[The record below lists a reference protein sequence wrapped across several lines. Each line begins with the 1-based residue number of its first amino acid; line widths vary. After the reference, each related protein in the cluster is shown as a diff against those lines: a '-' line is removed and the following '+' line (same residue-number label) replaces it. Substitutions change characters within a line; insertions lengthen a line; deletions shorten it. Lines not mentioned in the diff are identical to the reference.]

1 MDRFIVYSLSLFG
14 NIILAFL
21 LVYEPAT
28 VYGYGFMLLFS
39 FTIIVPITI
48 LSVVQPN
55 HRFLIAF
62 SKVIARGIKPN
73 IAGYISITLGFW
85 ITAYALATIGF
96 HALIAVNLLNIL
108 LYYCYLL
115 PKYRD

>member
-1 MDRFIVYSLSLFG
+1 MNRLIVYSLFLLS
-14 NIILAFL
+14 NIILAIS
-21 LVYEPAT
+21 LVYVPVT
-28 VYGYGFMLLFS
+28 VYIYGFTLLFS
-39 FTIIVPITI
+39 FTVIVPITI

-55 HRFLIAF
+55 HKFLIAF
-62 SKVIARGIKPN
+62 SKVTAIGTKPN
-73 IAGYISITLGFW
+73 IAGYFSITLGFW

-96 HALIAVNLLNIL
+96 HALIAVNLINIL